1 MKIKVLL
8 LSAVSVLLVSS
19 AGVAK
24 EKCSNSS
31 DWTVGPI
38 IGGWVATCNA
48 NNTQLNCA
56 LDNGIMNVVNAGGL
70 GPQACSTTKNISG
83 ATSSVFVSN
92 CANCYWQRLDCSNP
106 ANTKQ
111 CPTYTT
117 CSSSGHWTPSGYMQ
131 YTCSSHNAVL
141 NKTVNVYCGLNSVS
155 SGLGVSLNP
164 SSGNPGNC
172 GSHMPNP
179 STCASFLT
187 KLPPL

>member
-70 GPQACSTTKNISG
+70 GPQACSTTISF
-83 ATSSVFVSN
+83 SRYMRPYDSRMPRN
-92 CANCYWQRLDCSNP
+92 N
-106 ANTKQ
+106 
-111 CPTYTT
+111 
-117 CSSSGHWTPSGYMQ
+117 PSGS
-131 YTCSSHNAVL
+131 TISR
-141 NKTVNVYCGLNSVS
+141 K
-155 SGLGVSLNP
+155 
-164 SSGNPGNC
+164 PGRR
-172 GSHMPNP
+172 
-179 STCASFLT
+179 
-187 KLPPL
+187 